1 VVNNHCISKIDIFN
15 IKYIENMSYMSKDK
29 DFFTFFGKKK
39 DGHELSNFYKG
50 RVVVDDRNYSMYI
63 FIITN

>member
-1 VVNNHCISKIDIFN
+1 
-15 IKYIENMSYMSKDK
+15 MSYMSKDK